1 VRSEDEILGRRK
13 TLKAICDGTRIGAR
27 VEVVLQ
33 LEGQTVQETIHAH
46 SKSASLVFLGL
57 GFPEEGEEEAFGQR
71 LKELVEPL
79 PRVVLVRNSGPFRG
93 KLIELD

>member
-1 VRSEDEILGRRK
+1 MQTEAEILDRRRA
-13 TLKAICDGTRIGAR
+13 LKAICEGTRIGAR

-33 LEGQTVQETIHAH
+33 LEGQSVQQTIHAH
-46 SKSASLVFLGL
+46 SKSATLVFLGL

-79 PRVVLVRNSGPFRG
+79 SRVVLVRNSGPFRG